1 MMLIHTVVPHKA
13 VRRVVVTAALL
24 VTLAGGMWLMQTRT
38 AATANI
44 APETSRAI
52 TQEGAARWEA
62 LLQRA
67 PDNRYALA
75 QLGLARLAA
84 ARVTADPALYTQ
96 AQAAFDQVLAADPR
110 QIDALVGQGMLALAR
125 HDFAGALVWA
135 DRAAAV
141 NPRRVDVLGIR
152 VDGLVELGRYDEAVA
167 AAQAMVDLRPG
178 LEAYARISYLRELHG
193 QVDGAIAAMQAAV
206 DAGVPGEERTLW
218 CQVQLGRLF
227 AGRGDL
233 DRAAATFNAALA
245 TSPTYLKAEAELALV
260 DAARGNLAQ
269 ASTRLAPVVEQL
281 PIPQYVIALGDLYR
295 AQGDDAAAETQYE
308 LARALQQLNA
318 AAGMDVDLELA
329 RFLADH
335 GDTARRA
342 EAVRLARRAYAT
354 RATIH
359 TADVLAWALYR
370 NGDAYAAWPFMEEAL
385 RLGTQDARLH
395 LRAAEIARAV
405 DLRPIADAH
414 EMTAYT
420 IIPTLKPRQ

>member
-1 MMLIHTVVPHKA
+1 MLIHAIVPHKA
-13 VRRVVVTAALL
+13 IRRVTMTAALL
-24 VTLAGGMWLMQTRT
+24 VTLAGGMWLLQTGT
-38 AATANI
+38 AATTEASTT
-44 APETSRAI
+44 AVRTV
-52 TQEGAARWEA
+52 TQDGAARWQA
-62 LLQRA
+62 LLQHA

-84 ARVTADPALYTQ
+84 ARVSADPALYTQ

-135 DRAAAV
+135 ERAAAV

-193 QVDGAIAAMQAAV
+193 EVDGAIAAMQAAV
-206 DAGVPGEERTLW
+206 DAGMPGEERTLW
-218 CQVQLGRLF
+218 CQVQLGRLY

-260 DAARGNLAQ
+260 DAARGNITQ
-269 ASTRLAPVVEQL
+269 ASARLAPVVEQL
-281 PIPQYVIALGDLYR
+281 PIPTYVIALGDLYH
-295 AQGDDAAAETQYE
+295 AEGDEAAAKAQYE

-335 GDTARRA
+335 GDADQRT
-342 EAVRLARRAYAT
+342 EAVQLARRAYAT

-370 NGDAYAAWPFMEEAL
+370 NGDAYAAWPLMEEAL

-395 LRAAEIARAV
+395 LRAADVARAA
-405 DLRPIADAH
+405 DLPLIADAH
-414 EMTAYT
+414 ALTAYT
-420 IIPTLKPRQ
+420 INPTLKPRQ

>member
-1 MMLIHTVVPHKA
+1 MAM
-13 VRRVVVTAALL
+13 TAALL
-24 VTLAGGMWLMQTRT
+24 VTLTGGMWLLQTGT
-38 AATANI
+38 AATTEASTT
-44 APETSRAI
+44 AVRTV
-52 TQEGAARWEA
+52 TQDGAARWQA

-84 ARVTADPALYTQ
+84 ARVSADPALYTQ

-135 DRAAAV
+135 ERAAAV

-193 QVDGAIAAMQAAV
+193 EVDGAIAAMQAAV
-206 DAGVPGEERTLW
+206 DAGMPGEERTLW
-218 CQVQLGRLF
+218 CLVQLGRLY

-233 DRAAATFNAALA
+233 DRAATTFNAALA

-260 DAARGNLAQ
+260 DAARGNIAQ
-269 ASTRLAPVVEQL
+269 ASARLAPVVEQL
-281 PIPQYVIALGDLYR
+281 PIPTYVIALGDLYH
-295 AQGDDAAAETQYE
+295 AEGDEAAAKAQYE

-335 GDTARRA
+335 GDADQRT
-342 EAVRLARRAYAT
+342 EAVQLARRAYAT

-370 NGDAYAAWPFMEEAL
+370 NGDAYAAWPLMEEAL
-385 RLGTQDARLH
+385 RLGTQDAHLH
-395 LRAAEIARAV
+395 LRAADVARAA
-405 DLRPIADAH
+405 DLPLIADDHAL
-414 EMTAYT
+414 TAYT
-420 IIPTLKPRQ
+420 INPTLKPRQ